1 MKIVITIKM
10 LPSFGVV
17 ALFKLNNWL
26 QIHGDVG
33 FFNLQ
38 LSTFGGSM
46 YSFDVALDFKP
57 AQWIGITISYQEFDV
72 NVFIPSKEI
81 NTTIDYNFRGPAL
94 GLSFLF

>member
-1 MKIVITIKM
+1 
-10 LPSFGVV
+10 
-17 ALFKLNNWL
+17 
-26 QIHGDVG
+26 HGDVG

-57 AQWIGITISYQEFDV
+57 AHWIGITISYQEFDV
-72 NVFIPSKEI
+72 NIFMPSGEI
-81 NTTIDYNFRGPAL
+81 NTTVDYNFRGPAL